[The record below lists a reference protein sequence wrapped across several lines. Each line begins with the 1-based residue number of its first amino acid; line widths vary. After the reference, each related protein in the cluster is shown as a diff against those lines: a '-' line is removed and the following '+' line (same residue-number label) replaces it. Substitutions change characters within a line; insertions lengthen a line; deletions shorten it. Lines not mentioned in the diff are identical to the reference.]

1 MLKSVF
7 ISLVLLCVCISGLL
21 MIQMKGNQ
29 EKSLEKEI
37 FLYLFWMHVQW
48 KNIFL
53 SILLGNVA
61 CVIWR
66 TIDGDDEWC

>member
-7 ISLVLLCVCISGLL
+7 ISLVLLCVRISGLL

-29 EKSLEKEI
+29 EKSLEKET

-48 KNIFL
+48 KNIFP

-61 CVIWR
+61 CFIWR